1 MAPAI
6 RVYNSL
12 TRQKEDFHPLRGN
25 DVKIYTCGLTVQ
37 DYCHIGHAR
46 MDIIWDMI
54 KRFLRYA
61 GYQVY
66 HVQNFTDIN
75 EKIAA
80 KAMAAGVDPLAWAD
94 QFINEYYADM
104 KALAVEGADRYVRVT
119 ENIPIIIS
127 MIQKLVD
134 GGFAYAAQ
142 GNVYFR
148 VGACSDYGKLS
159 GRRVE
164 EMQAGA
170 RLTVEES
177 KEHPADFALWTVAQP
192 GEPTWDSPW
201 GPGTPGWH
209 IECSAMSTEYLGNSY
224 DMHGG
229 GVDIIFPHH
238 ENELAQAECATGVHP
253 YVKYWLHHGMVTLPG
268 GEKMSKSLNNF
279 FRVRDVLDKV
289 KPEVLRFYI
298 LSTHYRSPIAF
309 SEELVEQ
316 SGTALARIANTI
328 SSIMQSTSAQAP
340 GDGDETRLLEQLA
353 VARERFDL
361 ALADDFNSA
370 EAIGVVF
377 DLCRQINTHI
387 SVFQGMSKQTGD
399 RLLEAFRLWA
409 SILGV
414 SDSLFAQGED
424 LDQEIE
430 AMIEERQQARVHK
443 DWATADRI
451 RKQLDEM
458 GIVLMDTPQGVTWKR
473 K

>member
-1 MAPAI
+1 ML

-12 TRQKEDFHPLRGN
+12 TRQKEDFHPLQGKE
-25 DVKIYTCGLTVQ
+25 VKIYTCGLTVQ

-54 KRFLRYA
+54 KRFLRYS

-80 KAMAAGVDPLAWAD
+80 KAQAAGIDPLEWAD
-94 QFINEYYADM
+94 RFINEYFTDM
-104 KALAVEGADRYVRVT
+104 KALKVEGADRYVRVT
-119 ENIPIIIS
+119 ENIPIIID
-127 MIQKLVD
+127 MIQELID
-134 GGFAYAAQ
+134 GGFAYQAQ

-148 VGACSDYGKLS
+148 VAACPDYGKLS

-170 RLTVEES
+170 RLAVEET
-177 KEHPADFALWTVAQP
+177 KENPADFALWTVAQP

-209 IECSAMSTEYLGNSY
+209 IECSAMSTEYLGKSY

-238 ENELAQAECATGVHP
+238 ENELAQAECATGVEP

-289 KPEVLRFYI
+289 KPEVLRFFI

-316 SGTALARIANTI
+316 SGTALQRIANTVGSVMNSI
-328 SSIMQSTSAQAP
+328 SSQAQAE
-340 GDGDETRLLEQLA
+340 GEESQLA
-353 VARERFDL
+353 DLISSARQRFDQ
-361 ALADDFNSA
+361 AMADDFNSA
-370 EAIGVVF
+370 EAIGVIF
-377 DLCRQINTHI
+377 DLCRQINTHLSSSRSLSHAI
-387 SVFQGMSKQTGD
+387 GD
-399 RLLEAFRLWA
+399 QLLDAFRVWA
-409 SILGV
+409 AILGIT
-414 SDSLFAQGED
+414 DTLFPKAEGID
-424 LDQEIE
+424 AEIE
-430 AMIEERQQARVHK
+430 SLIAERQQARAKK
-443 DWATADRI
+443 DWGTADRI
-451 RKQLDEM
+451 RKQLDEL

>member
-1 MAPAI
+1 MVPAI

-12 TRQKEDFHPLRGN
+12 TRQKEDFQPLHGN
-25 DVKIYTCGLTVQ
+25 EVRIYTCGLTVQ

-46 MDIIWDMI
+46 MDVIWDMI
-54 KRFLRYA
+54 KRFLRHM

-80 KAMAAGVDPLAWAD
+80 KALAAGVDPLELAEH
-94 QFINEYYADM
+94 FIQEYHADM
-104 KALAVEGADRYVRVT
+104 KALGVDGADRYVRVT
-119 ENIPIIIS
+119 ENIPIIIK
-127 MIQKLVD
+127 MIEKLIE
-134 GGFAYAAQ
+134 GGFAYTAQ

-148 VGACSDYGKLS
+148 VSASPDYGKLS

-170 RLTVEES
+170 RLTVEET

-209 IECSAMSTEYLGNSY
+209 IECSAMSTEYLGSSY

-279 FRVRDVLDKV
+279 FRVRDVLEKI
-289 KPEVLRFYI
+289 KPEVLRFFI

-316 SGTALARIANTI
+316 SATALGRIANTVHAI
-328 SSIMQSTSAQAP
+328 TNAAGSPIA
-340 GDGDETRLLEQLA
+340 GEVDEERLLEQLGA
-353 VARERFDL
+353 AHERLDQ

-377 DLCRQINTHI
+377 DLCRQINTHLG
-387 SVFQGMSKQTGD
+387 SSQGLTQATAE
-399 RLLEAFRLWA
+399 RLLQEFRLWA
-409 SILGV
+409 SILGIT
-414 SDSLFAQGED
+414 DTLFAPSED
-424 LDQEIE
+424 LDREIE
-430 AMIEERQQARVHK
+430 LLIEERQQARARK
-443 DWATADRI
+443 DWATADCM

-458 GIVLMDTPQGVTWKR
+458 GISLMDTPQGVTWKR